1 MNYYLANVPHSNKNK
16 EKKGN
21 TIIPNINYNYNNNH
35 NNRINHSTN
44 SQKSSKNKNNKDM
57 KKSSQTKIFM
67 RPTININKNN
77 INNAINANKNFLITS
92 ITNSNNM
99 NGFNR
104 KESKYNT
111 IYLSFYFFS
120 IYSYIKNEWILSI

>member
-1 MNYYLANVPHSNKNK
+1 
-16 EKKGN
+16 
-21 TIIPNINYNYNNNH
+21 
-35 NNRINHSTN
+35 
-44 SQKSSKNKNNKDM
+44 
-57 KKSSQTKIFM
+57 M

-111 IYLSFYFFS
+111 L
-120 IYSYIKNEWILSI
+120 